1 VQAKP
6 SNKRLSIEGAK
17 ESTPTTHTPTPQN
30 QAVSPPVDQSP
41 TPRAKAPPPAN
52 GYVVEHI
59 DVTAEVNRRLQESR
73 LRRLMETPSTAQ
85 KRKRDAF
92 TESSPGSVADTEG
105 DDAYS
110 RNEYSGNEY
119 DRTPTKRLKSS
130 GAFEQTLKRK
140 ENDTGGEGR
149 VPDRARANY
158 KRRRA

>member
-1 VQAKP
+1 
-6 SNKRLSIEGAK
+6 
-17 ESTPTTHTPTPQN
+17 
-30 QAVSPPVDQSP
+30 
-41 TPRAKAPPPAN
+41 
-52 GYVVEHI
+52 
-59 DVTAEVNRRLQESR
+59 

-92 TESSPGSVADTEG
+92 AESPLGSAADNDG

-110 RNEYSGNEY
+110 RNEYSGSEY

-130 GAFEQTLKRK
+130 ETFEHTLKRK

-158 KRRRA
+158 KRRRV